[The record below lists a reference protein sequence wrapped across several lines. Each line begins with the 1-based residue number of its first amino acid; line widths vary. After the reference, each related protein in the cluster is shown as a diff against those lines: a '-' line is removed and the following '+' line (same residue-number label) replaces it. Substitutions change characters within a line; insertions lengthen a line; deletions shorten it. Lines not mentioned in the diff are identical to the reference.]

1 MQRGSEMTDIQRV
14 LDKMEE
20 QTKRLDQIEKA
31 VTAIAVQDEKI
42 VNLQTQVNGLWKKL
56 DLYFSGNG
64 IIPTMQQHQAS
75 CPRNQVKYIWGAV
88 FITALTVIFKFIMG

>member
-1 MQRGSEMTDIQRV
+1 MTDIDRV
-14 LDKMEE
+14 LEKLEE
-20 QTKRLDQIEKA
+20 QNKRLDQIERA

-42 VNLQTQVNGLWKKL
+42 VNLQTQVNGLWKKF

-64 IIPTMQQHQAS
+64 VIPTMQQHQAS

-88 FITALTVIFKFIMG
+88 FVTALSVIIKFLVG